1 MPQQAQLQ
9 QFYIPEEQSVYL
21 LSQDDA
27 RKLKDWVALCAT
39 QLEQLGYRDIEMIG
53 KGAYGF
59 VFAGVLARP
68 GAGNLEHVFKFTRVT
83 LPQHLQDRLEEEA
96 FMLEQVRHPRVPQLV
111 AYQRARNQPILVM
124 ERAPGHW
131 VSYVH

>member
-1 MPQQAQLQ
+1 MAQQGQLQ

-53 KGAYGF
+53 KGAYGTVYEGF
-59 VFAGVLARP
+59 C
-68 GAGNLEHVFKFTRVT
+68 T
-83 LPQHLQDRLEEEA
+83 
-96 FMLEQVRHPRVPQLV
+96 
-111 AYQRARNQPILVM
+111 
-124 ERAPGHW
+124 
-131 VSYVH
+131 